1 MTDFWAFY
9 TKVRERHCAHI
20 QINIKG
26 PSIFRICVAILDQEE
41 EVLLQILFVGDNVG
55 FKTPTMCLTRKSTK
69 LASDIACW

>member
-1 MTDFWAFY
+1 M
-9 TKVRERHCAHI
+9 
-20 QINIKG
+20 NIKG

-41 EVLLQILFVGDNVG
+41 EVLLQILFVGDKVG